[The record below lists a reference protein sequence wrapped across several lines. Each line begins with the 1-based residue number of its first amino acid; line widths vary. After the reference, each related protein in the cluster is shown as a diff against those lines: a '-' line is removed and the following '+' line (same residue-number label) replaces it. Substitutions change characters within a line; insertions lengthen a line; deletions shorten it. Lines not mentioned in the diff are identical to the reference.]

1 MFKDDAKLLN
11 DKGLHDNWTFKILV
25 ARYSLLDA
33 RLSSIQ

>member
-1 MFKDDAKLLN
+1 MLKDDDRPLN
-11 DKGLHDNWTFKILV
+11 DKELHDNWTFKILV